1 MNIILEKQVLKTIRN
16 ICKQVILKS
25 MENTLAYHIKI
36 EITFGNSLGQIKKI
50 HPYKLFSVQHILK
63 KYGKHTSLP
72 QQN

>member
-36 EITFGNSLGQIKKI
+36 EITFGNSLGQIKK
-50 HPYKLFSVQHILK
+50 YTHINYFCTTYFEK
-63 KYGKHTSLP
+63 IWKTH
-72 QQN
+72 